1 MACLSAGLAAAPARC
16 RERAFSLSFPEFMFH
31 RGRGMSDE
39 TAPEETGAAAE
50 RHTEA
55 VTLARSYSTG
65 TGFLM
70 FVLGLLVG
78 FPLAIAGAG
87 YLAAKADLLAALIF
101 AALIVIAGI
110 GALIALNRR
119 RIWEALFRVSEVQL
133 QHFAGPLA
141 DAARHVAAKHPN
153 EAADAAR
160 RFVELAL
167 ARWTWIATRRW
178 ILASITALIAA
189 TAALAGSALLFRQ
202 NELIAQQTVRLDEQ
216 TRLLI
221 AQTELADAAR
231 AAALIPEISRIA
243 DGLEEL
249 PIDPALGRS
258 PISDAGDLPDGL
270 QARIVA
276 ATFAARPYR
285 VIDRSRED
293 PLQEAARG
301 RPDLPALAEQFAERP
316 PPSSATRL
324 TEQVSSPERGQIL
337 RLLLFSG
344 IIKTAALSLQ
354 GADFSYAVL
363 GDLTLALPSLRHAKL
378 EYADFSGATIVS
390 GDFGGALVN
399 RASFQSAILRNTVF
413 STLSGDEAEEPFKKS
428 TEPYPT
434 LAGGADFSQA
444 VIVASPFERTRA
456 GFARFDGALVHKTS
470 FRGAL
475 LAGATFRGAVL
486 LDNDFTGADL
496 RSVDFDGAIVIGAN
510 WLERLAAGAAPD
522 TFRADRYRI
531 DPVAEPE
538 VREIDIVYLHLG
550 VEVPDTA
557 LAGKPAFR
565 VVRIKPFE

>member
-1 MACLSAGLAAAPARC
+1 
-16 RERAFSLSFPEFMFH
+16 
-31 RGRGMSDE
+31 MSDE

-55 VTLARSYSTG
+55 VTLARSYSAG

-87 YLAAKADLLAALIF
+87 YLAANADLLAALVF

-119 RIWEALFRVSEVQL
+119 RIWEALFRISEVQL

-153 EAADAAR
+153 EAAVAAR

-189 TAALAGSALLFRQ
+189 MAALAGSALLFRQ
-202 NELIAQQTVRLDEQ
+202 NELIGQQTGRLDEQNRLIGEQTQRIDEQ

-221 AQTELADAAR
+221 AQTELADAER
-231 AAALIPEISRIA
+231 AASLIPEISRIA
-243 DGLEEL
+243 DGLEQL
-249 PIDPALGRS
+249 PVDPNIGRS
-258 PISDAGDLPDGL
+258 PILDAGDLPHGL

-276 ATFAARPYR
+276 AAFAARPYR
-285 VIDRSRED
+285 VIDRSRDD
-293 PLQEAARG
+293 PLQGAARG

-316 PPSSATRL
+316 PPSTATRL

-344 IIKTAALSLQ
+344 IVKTAALSLQ

-363 GDLTLALPSLRHAKL
+363 SDLTLALASLRHARL

-399 RASFQSAILRNTVF
+399 RASFRSAILRDTVF
-413 STLSGDEAEEPFKKS
+413 STLPGDRAEEPFKK
-428 TEPYPT
+428 TAEPYPT

-444 VIVASPFERTRA
+444 VIVNSPFEETRA
-456 GFARFDGALVHKTS
+456 NFARFDGALIYNAS
-470 FRGAL
+470 FRGAP
-475 LAGATFRGAVL
+475 LAGATFRNAVL
-486 LDNDFTGADL
+486 LDNDFSGADL
-496 RSVDFDGAIVIGAN
+496 RSVDFNGAIVIGHD
-510 WLERLAAGAAPD
+510 WLERLGAGAAPN
-522 TFRADRYRI
+522 TFRADRYRL
-531 DPVAEPE
+531 DPVGEPE
-538 VREIDIVYLHLG
+538 VRQIEIVYLHLG
-550 VEVPDTA
+550 VEVPDAA
-557 LAGKPAFR
+557 LAGKAALR
-565 VVRIKPFE
+565 VVRVAPFE